1 MQRQHRLLTL
11 IIGRQQKR
19 GISGRARAQLEDGHS
34 DAVVANG
41 PAHGPGFTWLTR
53 TSEHRVPDVRAL
65 NRILEQALPD
75 RTQ

>member
-1 MQRQHRLLTL
+1 
-11 IIGRQQKR
+11 
-19 GISGRARAQLEDGHS
+19 LEDGHS